1 MQVNLLVKE
10 IGSLDRLLDQEVSS
24 RAPDGIVDN
33 EAAVAACI
41 RGASRCDDV
50 GLIVQAI
57 QWEALKLECG
67 IWFEWIDSKS
77 NPSDG
82 LSRDGL
88 ADEWTVAQCW
98 QLGMGQVPEM
108 MASKHAL
115 ESMIAETLGL

>member
-1 MQVNLLVKE
+1 MLLNHAE
-10 IGSLDRLLDQEVSS
+10 EV
-24 RAPDGIVDN
+24 RGRDVIFFVDN

-57 QWEALKLECG
+57 QWEALKLDCRL
-67 IWFEWIDSKS
+67 WFEWIDSKS

-88 ADEWTVAQCW
+88 DDEWTVAQRW
-98 QLGMGQVPEM
+98 QLEAGHVPEM
-108 MASKHAL
+108 VTSKHAL
-115 ESMIAETLGL
+115 QAMALETLGR